1 MYACV
6 SASIHVYVLACMCV
20 FACLCVNACVHECLC
35 VCVLYYSIHHKLPP
49 NVYPFTEKG
58 KTRWMDHALTS
69 EYSQP
74 IKNIYHLI
82 SSPCPCYF
90 IHRICSSCQ
99 LLHSPHFFT
108 MSKLL
113 HSPHFFTMPKLLH
126 SPHFFTMPK
135 LLHSPHFFTMPTL
148 LHSPHFF
155 TMPTL
160 LHSTSECCLAV
171 VWLECILGKVRT
183 AEKKVSREE
192 HLGQLTEIHD
202 VVSADGTVVNNYVW
216 KEEKNSI
223 SKSSIL
229 QSRINT
235 IDANKQTTS

>member
-1 MYACV
+1 
-6 SASIHVYVLACMCV
+6 
-20 FACLCVNACVHECLC
+20 
-35 VCVLYYSIHHKLPP
+35 
-49 NVYPFTEKG
+49 
-58 KTRWMDHALTS
+58 
-69 EYSQP
+69 
-74 IKNIYHLI
+74 
-82 SSPCPCYF
+82 
-90 IHRICSSCQ
+90 
-99 LLHSPHFFT
+99 
-108 MSKLL
+108 
-113 HSPHFFTMPKLLH
+113 
-126 SPHFFTMPK
+126 
-135 LLHSPHFFTMPTL
+135 MPTL
-148 LHSPHFF
+148 LP
-155 TMPTL
+155 
-160 LHSTSECCLAV
+160 STSECSLAV